1 MINFHKYSFLD
12 CKRLRTYLT
21 ESNSFLTEY
30 NPIWL
35 FIWSD
40 IYKPEIS
47 FTNEYIFIRYI
58 VPEIGKVYYPPLP
71 VSGGNLQMT
80 LLEMEDDAKEHNI
93 PFYLGPVLDDDI
105 PAYKALSI
113 NLSTITKK
121 NTWIISSE
129 VLANLDKSKQFKN
142 EIKQFNKN
150 HKDCFLKKT
159 VKEDFPALIEFLS
172 VYRET
177 AKIDKDDFNFFPKL
191 NALKKCM
198 EHLYE
203 LNLIGVTLQDE
214 KEVYGFAIGSIM
226 DNAFYIHLTFTR
238 EDIVGAKPTL
248 LSGITKYAGAITRFV
263 CVPTPTDEY
272 TKDFYEKVGIQ
283 RMENYNA
290 TFEIK
295 E

>member
-12 CKRLRTYLT
+12 CKRLRTYLKD
-21 ESNSFLTEY
+21 SHSFLTEY
-30 NPIWL
+30 NPMWL

-71 VSGGNLQMT
+71 VQGGNLQMT
-80 LLEMEDDAKEHNI
+80 LLEMEDDAKERNI
-93 PFYLGPVLDDDI
+93 PFYLGPLLDNDLST
-105 PAYKALSI
+105 YKALSI
-113 NLSTITKK
+113 NLKEVEKK
-121 NTWIISSE
+121 NTWILSSDN
-129 VLANLDKSKQFKN
+129 LANLDKSRGFKN
-142 EIKQFNKN
+142 EIKSFNKE
-150 HKDCFLKKT
+150 HKNCFLKKT

-203 LNLIGVTLQDE
+203 LDLIGVTLQDE
-214 KEVYGFAIGSIM
+214 NEVYGFAIGSIM
-226 DNAFYIHLTFTR
+226 DNAFYIHLTFAR
-238 EDIVGAKPTL
+238 EDVPGAKATL
-248 LSGITKYAGAITRFV
+248 ISGITKYAGAVTRFV
-263 CVPTPTDEY
+263 SIPAPSDDFTR
-272 TKDFYEKVGIQ
+272 DFYEKAGVQ
-283 RMENYNA
+283 RMEKYNA
-290 TFEIK
+290 TFQIK